1 MRKGTL
7 YIISAPSGAGKTTLC
22 KRVLDAIDDVVFSV
36 SHTTRK
42 PRNGELDGVHYH
54 FVSVAEFMAMID
66 MGEFM
71 EWAEVHGN
79 FYGTS
84 VASVKSELEYGRDV
98 ILDIDVQG
106 ASQIKKMFPDAVSIF
121 VMPPSMEE
129 LESRLRNRGTDD
141 EEVIQRRLANARSEI
156 KRVTEYDYTVINDDL
171 EEASVELTAL
181 FHASRCRTGRVLA
194 ANPWITQIR
203 EAS

>member
-22 KRVLDAIDDVVFSV
+22 KRVLNSMEDVVFSV

-42 PRNGELDGVHYH
+42 PRDGELDGVHYH

-66 MGEFM
+66 MGEFF

-106 ASQIKKMFPDAVSIF
+106 ASQIKKIFPDAITIF

-129 LESRLRNRGTDD
+129 LEARLRNRGTDD
-141 EEVIQRRLANARSEI
+141 KEVIQRRLVNARSEI
-156 KRVTEYDYTVINDDL
+156 NRITEYDYTVINDDL
-171 EEASVELTAL
+171 EKASLELASL
-181 FHASRCRTGRVLA
+181 FQSSRCMTRRVLA
-194 ANPWITQIR
+194 GNPWILKMK